1 MACGQRAEVDQVLRG
16 HRVRKGRGFLA
27 VDVGSGPTHPPAL
40 PAAASSAAAEAS
52 QNQRPRSRPTP
63 AGRTGSLCCERL
75 RQQRSEEISIPLA
88 AGSGGVATPGYGAG
102 SGEELVA
109 EVVSD
114 AGDVGAHDDGLVVVQ
129 VEAEEGGV
137 SGGLAAVPGDG
148 LATVVAGD
156 LGPTL
161 CHALVNTLVLSRR

>member
-1 MACGQRAEVDQVLRG
+1 MPAVRPPSEYHKQGATSRRVTRCCAVAASAGVAVPGRRCWQRDR
-16 HRVRKGRGFLA
+16 
-27 VDVGSGPTHPPAL
+27 PPRSARQ
-40 PAAASSAAAEAS
+40 PAAPQPRTARTSGRAAA
-52 QNQRPRSRPTP
+52 PTP

-75 RQQRSEEISIPLA
+75 RQQRSGEISIPLA

-137 SGGLAAVPGDG
+137 SGGSGRCA
-148 LATVVAGD
+148 
-156 LGPTL
+156 
-161 CHALVNTLVLSRR
+161 R

>member
-1 MACGQRAEVDQVLRG
+1 
-16 HRVRKGRGFLA
+16 
-27 VDVGSGPTHPPAL
+27 
-40 PAAASSAAAEAS
+40 
-52 QNQRPRSRPTP
+52 
-63 AGRTGSLCCERL
+63 LCCERL
-75 RQQRSEEISIPLA
+75 RQQRSGEISIPLA

-137 SGGLAAVPGDG
+137 SGGLAVVPGDG

-156 LGPTL
+156 LGPYVVAMRSSTPSCSAVGDGPGQIDEPSMVEL
-161 CHALVNTLVLSRR
+161 APHGARALLARSKNSE